1 MKKYS
6 YPALMALALALGAC
20 RTGEDQVFS
29 ESSGARSREFVARCN
44 SILTSAPYGWAMTY
58 YTDTAQ
64 FGGFS
69 FLFRFL
75 EGNRVAMSSE
85 LRPNGWDTSSYR
97 VDMSQAPVLIFDS
110 YNSLHDLAN
119 PEEAI
124 LGGVNGVGYKGEFQF
139 VIRDVSE
146 EKLLLS
152 GLKRGVEVMLTR
164 CDEYGE
170 MDLEEARK
178 YAAKFTLSNGERWS
192 LNVNLTDVP
201 TAFLSID
208 DSRRIFSL
216 IYKDGDSP
224 VKVIAGYYN
233 FSAVGVDFYKPV
245 TVAANGASVT
255 FDGLRESS
263 LNDRLIF
270 QASMGGER
278 NGDLYFYTP
287 QGNTAVSESNI
298 ATYTV
303 DPSVNVIE
311 AFKYQRGLDSY
322 GMPKQVTLNVT
333 LMSPKLEAWRAAF
346 QAVHDDFDKL
356 QLWMPRGNYDF
367 GVVVRYTNGG
377 YWYWQAPAGEKA
389 FNPIPDFE
397 NYQVAL
403 TLSYGTAS
411 NSAPAGY
418 SSGAGAGSF
427 RTFLQQP
434 EGFTVVE
441 GGGAFWFRSNKDPN
455 DWFKAEK

>member
-6 YPALMALALALGAC
+6 YLFLLALALGNC
-20 RTGEDQVFS
+20 TGNEQVFS

-44 SILTSAPYGWAMTY
+44 DILTGAPYGWRMTY

-64 FGGFS
+64 FGGFN
-69 FLFRFL
+69 FLFKFL
-75 EGNRVAMSSE
+75 EGNRVAMNSE

-97 VDMSQAPVLIFDS
+97 VDMSQAPVLVFDS

-139 VIRDVSE
+139 VIREVSDE
-146 EKLLLS
+146 VLLLA
-152 GLKRGVEVMLTR
+152 GLKRGVEARLIK
-164 CDEYGE
+164 CDQYGE
-170 MDLEEARK
+170 DDLVEARK
-178 YAAKFTLSNGERWS
+178 YAAKFTVNNGERWS
-192 LNVNLTDVP
+192 LNVNQTNVP

-208 DSRRIFSL
+208 DSRHIFSL
-216 IYKDGDSP
+216 IYKDGESP
-224 VKVIAGYYN
+224 VRVVDGYYN
-233 FSAVGVDFYKPV
+233 FSALGVEFYKPV
-245 TVAANGASVT
+245 TVTANGATVT

-270 QASMGGER
+270 EAAAGGAR
-278 NGDLYFYTP
+278 NGNLFFYTP
-287 QGNTAVSESNI
+287 QGSTAVSEDNI

-311 AFKYQRGLDSY
+311 AFRYQRGLDSY
-322 GMPKQVTLNVT
+322 GIPKQVTLNVT

-346 QAVHDDFDKL
+346 RAVHDDFDKF

-389 FNPIPDFE
+389 FNPIPDYE
-397 NYQVAL
+397 NYQVTLA
-403 TLSYGTAS
+403 LSYGTAS
-411 NSAPAGY
+411 NSVPSGY
-418 SSGAGAGSF
+418 ANGQGASSF
-427 RTFLQQP
+427 RAFLQQP
-434 EGFTVVE
+434 EGFSIIE